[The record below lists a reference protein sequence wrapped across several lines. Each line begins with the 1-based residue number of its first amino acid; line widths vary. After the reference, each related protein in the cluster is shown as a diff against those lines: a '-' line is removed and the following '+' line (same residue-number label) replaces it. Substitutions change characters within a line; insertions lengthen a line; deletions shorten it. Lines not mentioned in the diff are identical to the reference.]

1 MMISKL
7 GLVPRKE
14 TLKALTL
21 VVVAMGV
28 AEAIR
33 IVLFQTI
40 LLGQPVG
47 KVALVAVLFAVLARL
62 AQQVIVR
69 QSDSWII
76 RAFAFCFACA
86 GAFMGYLPA
95 FMVFGGSSPTIDA
108 FDLFAVVGAA
118 ASGIV
123 SFYALRPL
131 LRHAVSGQEAEPPEV
146 SL

>member
-1 MMISKL
+1 MISKL

-21 VVVAMGV
+21 VLVAMGV

-33 IVLFQTI
+33 MVLFQTI

-47 KVALVAVLFAVLARL
+47 KVALVAVLFALLARL
-62 AQQVIVR
+62 AQQVIVH
-69 QSDSWII
+69 QSDSWVI
-76 RAFAFCFACA
+76 RALAFCFACA

-95 FMVFGGSSPTIDA
+95 FMVFGGSSFTIDA
-108 FDLFAVVGAA
+108 FELFAVVGAA
-118 ASGIV
+118 ASGLV

-131 LRHAVSGQEAEPPEV
+131 LRHAVSGHEAEPPEV

>member
-1 MMISKL
+1 MISKL

-21 VVVAMGV
+21 VLVAMGV
-28 AEAIR
+28 AETIR
-33 IVLFQTI
+33 MVLFQTI

-62 AQQVIVR
+62 AQQVIVQ

-95 FMVFGGSSPTIDA
+95 FMVFGRPLSVPVTA
-108 FDLFAVVGAA
+108 FDGACVICA
-118 ASGIV
+118 GATGVV
-123 SFYALRPL
+123 SFYTLRPL